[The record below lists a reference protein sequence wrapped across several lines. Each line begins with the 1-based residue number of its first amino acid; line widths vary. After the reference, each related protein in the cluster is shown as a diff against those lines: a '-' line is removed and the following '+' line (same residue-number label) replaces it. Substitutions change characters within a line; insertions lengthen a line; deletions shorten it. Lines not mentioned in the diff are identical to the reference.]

1 MRSAAGLIDKDQ
13 PGPGLLAQVVIAKVP
28 DHLTLQRQQKI
39 YARKWVPL
47 LESTLTDGG
56 GQMAPLWRDL
66 LSQRKHPVKAH
77 CAITGVMAGRI
88 QSA

>member
-66 LSQRKHPVKAH
+66 LSQPVLQADETPLQIPDTRNGKL
-77 CAITGVMAGRI
+77 CV
-88 QSA
+88 